1 MKTYL
6 KQLRYESGKTT
17 LLDIIK
23 KHAAHKLVDFL
34 LSAMFCLYT
43 NSCEKS
49 VCDNEET
56 QYFCEEYFAVCCNN
70 NYWMN
75 AIW

>member
-1 MKTYL
+1 MKISFQWRPNL

-34 LSAMFCLYT
+34 LLQRFAYT
-43 NSCEKS
+43 PAHVKR
-49 VCDNEET
+49 VYDDEET
-56 QYFCEEYFAVCCNN
+56 QYFCEEYFAV
-70 NYWMN
+70 
-75 AIW
+75 